1 MANKECDIFISV
13 EGIDEPSWLSNVN
26 TFLQEVLKNRNHDNW
41 ELSVLFCS
49 DPYMAELNKQYR
61 DKDSS
66 TDVLSFE
73 QGEEYVD
80 DDGNI
85 QYIAG
90 DIAISVEFLY
100 NNAKEF
106 DVLPDEELKRLLIHG
121 ILHLE
126 GYDHG
131 DAHIGDDSNEKNEMF
146 EIQESLL
153 QSFQDYKIIG

>member
-1 MANKECDIFISV
+1 MQNSKCEVYVSTED
-13 EGIDEPSWLSNVN
+13 IDEPSWFNNVEP
-26 TFLQEVLKNRNHDNW
+26 FLQEVLSLRKHDNW
-41 ELSVLFCS
+41 QLSVMFCS
-49 DPYMAELNKQYR
+49 DAYMKTLNKQYR

-73 QGEEYVD
+73 QGEEYID
-80 DDGNI
+80 DDGKL

-90 DIAISVEFLY
+90 DIAISVDFLY

-106 DVLPDEELKRLLIHG
+106 NVLPDEELKRLLIHG

-131 DAHIGDDSNEKNEMF
+131 DAHIGEETNEMF
-146 EIQESLL
+146 ECQESII
-153 QSFQDYKIIG
+153 QSFQNYKIIEG

>member
-1 MANKECDIFISV
+1 MKNSTCDV
-13 EGIDEPSWLSNVN
+13 YVLCEGIDEPVWIKNIDEFLYKVLS
-26 TFLQEVLKNRNHDNW
+26 ERKHENW

-49 DPYMAELNKQYR
+49 DPYMAELNKEYR
-61 DKDSS
+61 QKDGS

-73 QGEEYVD
+73 QGEEYID
-80 DDGNI
+80 DDGKL

-90 DIAISVEFLY
+90 DIAISVDFLY

-106 DVLPDEELKRLLIHG
+106 NISPDEELKRLLIHG

-131 DAHIGDDSNEKNEMF
+131 DAHIGEETNEMF
-146 EIQESLL
+146 ELQESLL

>member
-1 MANKECDIFISV
+1 MANDIFISF
-13 EGIDEPSWLSNVN
+13 EEIEEPTWLKNVDG
-26 TFLQEVLKNRNHDNW
+26 FLQNVLQVREHTNW

-49 DPYMAELNKQYR
+49 DTYMAELNKQYR
-61 DKDSS
+61 EKDSS

-90 DIAISVEFLY
+90 DIAISVEFLFK
-100 NNAKEF
+100 NAKDF

-131 DAHIGDDSNEKNEMF
+131 DAHIGEDTNEMF
-146 EIQESLL
+146 DIQESVLKT
-153 QSFQDYKIIG
+153 FQEYKIIG

>member
-1 MANKECDIFISV
+1 MQNSNCDIFINC
-13 EGIDEPSWLSNVN
+13 EEIDEPTWLAKVEP
-26 TFLQEVLKNRNHDNW
+26 FLQEVLKIRKHDNW

-49 DPYMAELNKQYR
+49 DKYMKELNKQYR
-61 DKDSS
+61 EKDSS

-73 QGEEYVD
+73 QGEEYID
-80 DDGNI
+80 DDGKL
-85 QYIAG
+85 QFIAG

-131 DAHIGDDSNEKNEMF
+131 DAHIGEETNEMF
-146 EIQESLL
+146 DIQESVL

>member
-1 MANKECDIFISV
+1 MDNKKCDIYVSHEGIEEPKWISSV
-13 EGIDEPSWLSNVN
+13 E
-26 TFLQEVLKNRNHDNW
+26 TFLQKILDERKHDNW

-49 DPYMAELNKQYR
+49 NEYIANLNKEYR
-61 DKDSS
+61 QKDGP

-73 QGEEYVD
+73 QGEEYID
-80 DDGNI
+80 DDGNL

-100 NNAKEF
+100 NNAKDF

-131 DAHIGDDSNEKNEMF
+131 DAHIGEDTNEMF
-146 EIQESLL
+146 EIQECLL
-153 QSFQDYKIIG
+153 KTFQDYKIIG